1 MFRSKLFRAAKRA
14 AYVMAA
20 LTLPACLA
28 LLWLFGT
35 AGGRQTLLDLA
46 DAATASENFHLR
58 ARGLNLGREWTLES
72 LHLSDASGVWLELH
86 QIRLQPRLRS
96 LLKGHVHL
104 EHCGIVHTILHRLP
118 ESEEGATDT
127 ETSLP
132 PVRVARVDLDRVELR
147 PEALGQAADL
157 SVRGELELNP
167 HEGRT
172 NLSIIRLDRSQ
183 DALHVSGSFQEH
195 PEQLALDVRMH
206 EAPEGLLHTLLDL
219 EQLSGNATQGVTLSL
234 RGQGSLTDWPLSLS
248 LRLAGALEL
257 NATAA
262 LKLTEEPEA
271 DLRGQVRLGTALQD
285 TARLTDPDI
294 GFFAR
299 LSWLKDELRLT
310 RLRVENAAAAM
321 DGNATWNQARE
332 EMRAAVRIEG
342 RDIAPRLPP
351 DISPGPAALN
361 AMLLFSAEGLRL
373 DADIVAK
380 DWNMSGYRLS
390 AANINASLARDS
402 GSDWDFRTAFAIHA
416 PELPPDLQA
425 ISGTATGKGS
435 GTTWRLDNLE
445 AATRTVSL
453 RASGKLDSNL
463 NSSVTVVMRD
473 FSAASKMAVS
483 GRVAASA
490 DGRFTPEGP
499 AFRGRLALH
508 AEGISGLPPEA
519 AQLVG
524 PNPGLH
530 AELFLSPEKMHVR
543 DLKLRGNTRLA
554 GNGTFEP
561 ETGAFSSVF
570 DAVFPELCVADMH
583 LAPGAAAQG
592 QAAGNSTDLGLDL
605 RASAPMF
612 SAGQFHITNATA
624 SARITGPHRPEYD
637 LRIRALTEGEPA
649 EFAARVLMDGP
660 AILLRNATL
669 SLPQNKLT
677 VTGTLNTDS
686 NIFQGH
692 GHLDSASLAPLGRLA
707 GQDMDGKLTL
717 CTDFLEE
724 KNRQAVRIEGNGNAL
739 SMAGIHIGHAAL
751 HGSTA
756 LPDPLRS
763 ADADLRLGH
772 IHRDSLHLDACRIQA
787 RSRNDGVHLVF
798 GLDQNATQSAITGK
812 ALASWDERRLRASL
826 NSLVG
831 TLLGQKLRLAAP
843 VNITVESERTAW
855 TRGELHFG
863 PAVLS
868 GSGNIAANGVDIDAS
883 LENMDPA
890 LFRLLR
896 DDLPQGDIQARLAVR
911 GAPENPDARMD
922 VRGRNIRISAPG
934 RKDPLT
940 VDVSGHATLN
950 PGRFRSTLTLNGQD
964 GAMTADAELSVPVR
978 GPVTALDI
986 AGDAPLTGRM
996 RGGLDLTLLPH
1007 LLLLDDQSLSGRAV
1021 MDFRLGGTASTPTLS
1036 GTAHVGDGRYENYRS
1051 GTRLESISATAT
1063 ARDAEVDFIL
1073 NATDGR
1079 QGTLSAQGSADLKP
1093 LSYVCDIRLDRCELV
1108 NTDLIRSTADGR
1120 LRVWGNGGAAAV
1132 NGTLKPDPAYVQL
1145 PSDMSGVTRVEVE
1158 EINVP
1163 GGDTSS
1169 GKDSGMPVNLNLRVD
1184 VPTRLFVR
1192 GRGLDSEWSGRLDI
1206 TGPQTAP
1213 SVRGQ
1218 MNLLRGRFE
1227 FLDRMFDLTK
1237 GTISLSGETPP
1248 NPFLDILGECRVMDT
1263 LIQVR
1268 INGPARNFKL
1278 ALSSAPPLP
1287 QDELL
1292 SMILF
1297 GRSLR
1302 EISPLQAVRLA
1313 QAAAA
1318 LTGVGGAGMG
1328 VFDSIK
1334 AALGLQEVDIGRDDE
1349 GNTAVGIGGY
1359 VGGKYYVRTQSS
1371 VSGQD
1376 RTKIEIQLSPKI
1388 SVETEIGS
1396 DSRQGG
1402 GVNWRKDY

>member
-342 RDIAPRLPP
+342 RDIAPLLPP

-1007 LLLLDDQSLSGRAV
+1007 LLLDDQSLSGRAV